1 MHAQSFPIDYFCQF
15 PLYPVKTFQQKSNHF
30 RENKPSENWLFYYVD
45 NGQLEID
52 SDHHP
57 LFLTQSEGVLMEP
70 HTAHS
75 LMTFQDNSASVIRLE
90 FRTHSEEFRVL
101 RNKRLTLSQKTRRLL
116 ENILDET
123 KRANAESQSDNLQN
137 ITERHLN
144 VRSANYASGPFIRLL
159 IDQLLIEL
167 KRSYYSQS
175 SHNNLWLNSSGLL
188 TNWEERVQRDRHYQP
203 LDYPTVANL
212 RTMPQSPK
220 NLEPSNLQLFSRVEV
235 YLKEHIYGK
244 ISLDRLVEEF
254 RFSKTHLSHVF
265 KSCSGKTILAY
276 YNDLKVEEA
285 KRLIL
290 DTDLNFSQISDRL
303 EFSSIHYFSR
313 LFKKKTGMMPSE
325 YRQTIIK

>member
-1 MHAQSFPIDYFCQF
+1 MPAQSFPIDYFCQF
-15 PLYPVKTFQQKSNHF
+15 PLYPVKTFQQKSNYF
-30 RENKPSENWLFYYVD
+30 RKSAPSENWLFYYVD
-45 NGQLEID
+45 NGQLEIN
-52 SDHHP
+52 SHHHP

-75 LMTFQDNSASVIRLE
+75 LMTFQDNSASIIRLE

-101 RNKRLTLSQKTRRLL
+101 RNKRLILSQKTRRLL

-123 KRANAESQSDNLQN
+123 KRASAESQSDDIQT
-137 ITERHLN
+137 ITERHLEI
-144 VRSANYASGPFIRLL
+144 RTGNYASGPFVRLL

-167 KRSYYSQS
+167 KRSYYSQL

-188 TNWEERVQRDRHYQP
+188 TNWEERVQRNRNYQP

-212 RTMPQSPK
+212 RMLPQSQK
-220 NLEPSNLQLFSRVEV
+220 NLEPSNLQLFSRVEM

-265 KSCSGKTILAY
+265 KSCCGKTILTH
-276 YNDLKVEEA
+276 YNDLKIEEA

-290 DTDLNFSQISDRL
+290 DTDLNLSQISDLL